1 MIDLTCD
8 DDDDPESFLD
18 DDIDTMGPAPA
29 PAPAPDMIDMIDR
42 TCNDDGVEGSEDS
55 EHVRSPP
62 DVIDLTCEG

>member
-18 DDIDTMGPAPA
+18 DDIDTMGPA